1 MKDLKNNDN
10 IVMTQKGIW
19 KRLFRYAMVY
29 KVLVVKLVLSMLLVA
44 AIDTAYP
51 LLTRYVIDNIIILK
65 NTQYLALFGLIYLLL
80 VAVQGFCVYYFVSR
94 GGKLEMNISYDIRRD
109 SFKKLQEISLSYY
122 DRTPV
127 GFIMARMVG
136 DIARLSEM
144 IAWSFIDIMWAA
156 AFIVGCICTLF
167 YLNVKLALIVM
178 IILPLLTAISIYY
191 QKRILACQREV
202 RRQNSKIVGAF
213 NEGIVG
219 AVTTKTLVRED
230 ENYSEF
236 TELTSNMRNSSVR
249 SAVLSATF
257 LPIAMFLGSLATA
270 AAIGF
275 GGNMIMVGTI
285 GIGTLA
291 AFITYSTQLFDPIQ
305 SLARVVAE
313 FQSAHASA
321 ERVLTLLDT
330 PLEIKEDEEV
340 VKVFGD
346 NFNPIRDNWPPIKG
360 SIEFKN
366 VSFQYKDGEKV
377 LENFNLYIKEGETIA
392 FVGETGGGKST
403 IINLACRFY
412 EPTSGEILIDGVN
425 YRKRSSLWLEESL
438 GYVLQSPHL
447 FSGTIE
453 DNIKYGCKSA
463 TRQQVI
469 DAAKTVSLHE
479 FIEKLPNGYETEV
492 GEGGG
497 LLSTGQKQLISFA
510 RVVIANPRIL
520 VLDEATSSID
530 TDTELLLQNAVAHVL
545 TGRTSLIVAHRLS
558 TIRNANRILV
568 IGDGKISEQGTHDE
582 LMKLRGKYYN
592 LYQNQYKAELEDESV
607 K

>member
-1 MKDLKNNDN
+1 
-10 IVMTQKGIW
+10 
-19 KRLFRYAMVY
+19 
-29 KVLVVKLVLSMLLVA
+29 
-44 AIDTAYP
+44 
-51 LLTRYVIDNIIILK
+51 
-65 NTQYLALFGLIYLLL
+65 
-80 VAVQGFCVYYFVSR
+80 
-94 GGKLEMNISYDIRRD
+94 
-109 SFKKLQEISLSYY
+109 
-122 DRTPV
+122 
-127 GFIMARMVG
+127 
-136 DIARLSEM
+136 
-144 IAWSFIDIMWAA
+144 
-156 AFIVGCICTLF
+156 
-167 YLNVKLALIVM
+167 
-178 IILPLLTAISIYY
+178 
-191 QKRILACQREV
+191 
-202 RRQNSKIVGAF
+202 
-213 NEGIVG
+213 
-219 AVTTKTLVRED
+219 
-230 ENYSEF
+230 
-236 TELTSNMRNSSVR
+236 
-249 SAVLSATF
+249 
-257 LPIAMFLGSLATA
+257 
-270 AAIGF
+270 
-275 GGNMIMVGTI
+275 
-285 GIGTLA
+285 
-291 AFITYSTQLFDPIQ
+291 
-305 SLARVVAE
+305 
-313 FQSAHASA
+313 
-321 ERVLTLLDT
+321 
-330 PLEIKEDEEV
+330 
-340 VKVFGD
+340 
-346 NFNPIRDNWPPIKG
+346 
-360 SIEFKN
+360 
-366 VSFQYKDGEKV
+366 
-377 LENFNLYIKEGETIA
+377 
-392 FVGETGGGKST
+392 
-403 IINLACRFY
+403 
-412 EPTSGEILIDGVN
+412 GEILIDGVN